1 MPGLKPTAKRWR
13 DVIKLKKNFLRGSYP
28 PIITPFKANGAV
40 DIASLRRCVDFSI
53 RNGSHGILLSGTT
66 SEPSS
71 MTIEERITVYKEGID
86 VGRGR
91 VPMVC
96 ATGSQSES
104 ETMALSEAAEKAGAD
119 ALLIVTPYYIRPP
132 QRGLAR
138 YYINLCKR
146 TSLPVMI
153 YHIPGRAA
161 VNVTMKTLRV
171 ITSEVE
177 NMVGMKHAFND
188 LGFCTNM
195 IREFGPDW
203 RVFVGLEDLSFPML
217 CVGACGLMNAVG
229 NLHPKKLSQM
239 CEAVDAGNLKRA
251 KALHYELAELNE
263 AVFYDTNP
271 IPIKYMMWKMGLIA
285 KNHHRL
291 PMAPAGPEVGKRLNG
306 VMKRAGLK
314 RVSARKPAKRK
325 PATKSKARA
334 KK

>member
-1 MPGLKPTAKRWR
+1 
-13 DVIKLKKNFLRGSYP
+13 
-28 PIITPFKANGAV
+28 
-40 DIASLRRCVDFSI
+40 
-53 RNGSHGILLSGTT
+53 
-66 SEPSS
+66 
-71 MTIEERITVYKEGID
+71 MTIDERITVYQEGID

-96 ATGSQSES
+96 ATGSQSEA
-104 ETMALSEAAEKAGAD
+104 ETMALTEAAEAAGAD
-119 ALLIVTPYYIRPP
+119 ALLVVTPYYIRPP
-132 QRGLAR
+132 QRGLAQ

-161 VNVTMKTLRV
+161 VDVTLDTLRE
-171 ITSEVE
+171 ITSAAD

-203 RVFVGLEDLSFPML
+203 RVFVGLEDLSFPLL

-229 NLHPKKLSQM
+229 NLHPRKLSRM
-239 CEAVDAGNLKRA
+239 CEAVDAGNLRRA

-271 IPIKYMMWKMGLIA
+271 IPIKYMMWRMGLIA
-285 KNHHRL
+285 RNHHRL
-291 PMAPAGPEVGKRLNG
+291 PMAPASPEVAKRLDG
-306 VMKRAGLK
+306 VMRRAGLK
-314 RVSARKPAKRK
+314 RGSARKPAKRK
-325 PATKSKARA
+325 PAKRKPAKARA
-334 KK
+334 RKLAA

>member
-1 MPGLKPTAKRWR
+1 
-13 DVIKLKKNFLRGSYP
+13 VIKLKKDFLRGSYP
-28 PIITPFKANGAV
+28 PIITPFKGNGDLDV
-40 DIASLRRCVDFSI
+40 ASLRKCVDFSI

-96 ATGSQSES
+96 ATGSQSEA
-104 ETMALSEAAEKAGAD
+104 ETMALTEAAEKAGAD

-132 QRGLAR
+132 QRGLAQ

-161 VNVTMKTLRV
+161 VDMKLDTLRD
-171 ITSEVE
+171 ICSKAP

-251 KALHYELAELNE
+251 KKLHYELAELNE

-285 KNHHRL
+285 KNNHRL
-291 PMAPAGPEVGKRLNG
+291 PMAPASADVAKRLDG

-314 RVSARKPAKRK
+314 RAPAKRRTTRRRAAKK
-325 PATKSKARA
+325 PAMRKAA
-334 KK
+334 

>member
-1 MPGLKPTAKRWR
+1 MIRLP
-13 DVIKLKKNFLRGSYP
+13 KNFLKGSIP
-28 PIITPFKANGAV
+28 PLITPFKNGRV
-40 DIASLRRCVDFSI
+40 DHDAYAGLVEFQVK
-53 RNGSHGILLSGTT
+53 NGSHGILVNGTT
-66 SEPSS
+66 SEPS
-71 MTIEERITVYKEGID
+71 TLTVDERNRTVDVAIEAA
-86 VGRGR
+86 RGK
-91 VPMVC
+91 VPIVA
-96 ATGSQSES
+96 ATGSQSFA
-104 ETMALSEAAEKAGAD
+104 ETELLTKHAEAAGAD

-161 VNVTMKTLRV
+161 VDMKLDTLRT
-171 ITSEVE
+171 ITSAVD

-229 NLHPKKLSQM
+229 NLAPKKLSQM

-251 KALHYELAELNE
+251 KALHYQLAELNE
-263 AVFYDTNP
+263 AVFFDTNP

-291 PMAPAGPEVGKRLNG
+291 PMAPAGPEVAKRLNG

-314 RVSARKPAKRK
+314 RIARG
-325 PATKSKARA
+325 

>member
-1 MPGLKPTAKRWR
+1 M
-13 DVIKLKKNFLRGSYP
+13 IKLKKNFLRGSYP
-28 PIITPFKANGAV
+28 PIITPFKVNGAV
-40 DIASLRRCVDFSI
+40 DMDSFRRCVDFSI

-71 MTIEERITVYKEGID
+71 MTINERIEIYREGID

-96 ATGSQSES
+96 ATGSQSET
-104 ETMALSEAAEKAGAD
+104 ETMALSEAAEAAGAD

-161 VNVTMKTLRV
+161 VNVTLNTLRE
-171 ITSEVE
+171 ITAAAP

-188 LGFCTNM
+188 LGFATSM

-229 NLHPKKLSQM
+229 NLHPKKLAQM
-239 CEAVDAGNLKRA
+239 CEAVDAGDLKRA
-251 KALHYELAELNE
+251 KALHYQLAELNE

-285 KNHHRL
+285 RNHHRL
-291 PMAPAGPEVGKRLNG
+291 PMAPASPEVAKRLDG
-306 VMKRAGLK
+306 VMRRAGLK
-314 RVSARKPAKRK
+314 RKTRR
-325 PATKSKARA
+325 KARA
-334 KK
+334 KKK

>member
-1 MPGLKPTAKRWR
+1 M
-13 DVIKLKKNFLRGSYP
+13 IKLKKNFLRGSYP

-40 DIASLRRCVDFSI
+40 DMDSFRRCVDFSI

-71 MTIEERITVYKEGID
+71 MTINERIEIYREGID

-91 VPMVC
+91 VPMVF

-104 ETMALSEAAEKAGAD
+104 ETMALSEAAEAAGAD

-161 VNVTMKTLRV
+161 VNVTLNTLRE
-171 ITSEVE
+171 ITAAAP

-188 LGFCTNM
+188 LGFATSM

-229 NLHPKKLSQM
+229 NLHPKKLAQM
-239 CEAVDAGNLKRA
+239 CEAVDAGDLKRA
-251 KALHYELAELNE
+251 KALHYQLAELNE

-285 KNHHRL
+285 RNHHRL
-291 PMAPAGPEVGKRLNG
+291 PMAPASPEVAKRLDG
-306 VMKRAGLK
+306 VMRRAGLK
-314 RVSARKPAKRK
+314 RARRRK
-325 PATKSKARA
+325 AQA
-334 KK
+334 KKK

>member
-1 MPGLKPTAKRWR
+1 M
-13 DVIKLKKNFLRGSYP
+13 KLKKSFLRGSYP
-28 PIITPFKANGAV
+28 PIITPFKANGALDV
-40 DIASLRRCVDFSI
+40 ASLRRCVDFSV

-71 MTIEERITVYKEGID
+71 MTVEERITVYKEGID
-86 VGRGR
+86 VINGR
-91 VPMVC
+91 VPAVC
-96 ATGSQSES
+96 ATGSQSEA
-104 ETMALSEAAEKAGAD
+104 ETMALSEGAEKAGAD
-119 ALLIVTPYYIRPP
+119 ALLVVTPYYIRPP
-132 QRGLAR
+132 QRGLAQ

-161 VNVTMKTLRV
+161 VDMKLDTLRT
-171 ITSEVE
+171 ITSAVD

-195 IREFGPDW
+195 IREFGPEW

-229 NLHPKKLSQM
+229 NLAPKKLSQM
-239 CEAVDAGNLKRA
+239 CEAIDAGNLKRA
-251 KALHYELAELNE
+251 KVLHYQLAELNE

-291 PMAPAGPEVGKRLNG
+291 PMAPAGPEVAKRLNG

-314 RVSARKPAKRK
+314 RIARGGK
-325 PATKSKARA
+325 
-334 KK
+334 

>member
-1 MPGLKPTAKRWR
+1 M
-13 DVIKLKKNFLRGSYP
+13 IKLKKNFLRGSYP

-40 DIASLRRCVDFSI
+40 DMDSFRRCVDFSI

-71 MTIEERITVYKEGID
+71 MTINERIEIYREGID

-104 ETMALSEAAEKAGAD
+104 ETMALSEAAEAAGAD

-161 VNVTMKTLRV
+161 VNVTLNTLCE
-171 ITSEVE
+171 ITAAAP

-188 LGFCTNM
+188 LGFATSM

-229 NLHPKKLSQM
+229 NLHPKKLAQM
-239 CEAVDAGNLKRA
+239 CEAVDAGDLKRA
-251 KALHYELAELNE
+251 KALHYQLAELNE

-285 KNHHRL
+285 RNHHRL
-291 PMAPAGPEVGKRLNG
+291 PMAPASPEVARRLDG
-306 VMKRAGLK
+306 VRRRAGLK
-314 RVSARKPAKRK
+314 RARRRK
-325 PATKSKARA
+325 AQA
-334 KK
+334 KKK

>member
-1 MPGLKPTAKRWR
+1 M
-13 DVIKLKKNFLRGSYP
+13 IKLKKNFLRGSYP

-40 DIASLRRCVDFSI
+40 DMDSFRRCVDFSI

-71 MTIEERITVYKEGID
+71 MTINERIEIYREGID

-104 ETMALSEAAEKAGAD
+104 ETMALSEAAEAAGAD

-161 VNVTMKTLRV
+161 VNVTLNTLCE
-171 ITSEVE
+171 ITAAAP

-188 LGFCTNM
+188 LGFATSM

-229 NLHPKKLSQM
+229 NLHPKKLAQM
-239 CEAVDAGNLKRA
+239 CEAVDAGDLKRA
-251 KALHYELAELNE
+251 KALHYKLAELNE

-285 KNHHRL
+285 RNHHRL
-291 PMAPAGPEVGKRLNG
+291 PMAPASPEVAKRLDG
-306 VMKRAGLK
+306 VMRRAGLK
-314 RVSARKPAKRK
+314 RARRRK
-325 PATKSKARA
+325 AQA
-334 KK
+334 KKK